1 MALGLIGQK
10 VGMTTIFDEEGRA
23 VPVTVVHAGPCVVV
37 QKKTTETDGY
47 EAVQLGYGSAK
58 AKRLTKGQL
67 GHLKKGGVE
76 GNLPRVLRE
85 FRTEGEQK
93 ALEVGEALTVEFFA
107 QGQLVDVVGT
117 SIGRG
122 FAGLQKRWN
131 AGRGPMTHG
140 SKFHRHPGS
149 IGAGTTPSRVYKGR
163 KMAGRLGGKRITV
176 RKLTVAGVDT
186 AQNLLLIKGAVPGHE
201 GGTLIIRPTT
211 LVGARKK

>member
-10 VGMTTIFDEEGRA
+10 VGMTTIFDQEGRA
-23 VPVTVVHAGPCVVV
+23 VPVTVVHAGPCVVL
-37 QKKTTETDGY
+37 QKKTTATDGY

-67 GHLKKGGVE
+67 GHLKKAVGE
-76 GNLPRVLRE
+76 GALPRVLRE
-85 FRTEGEQK
+85 FRTEGDK
-93 ALEVGEALTVEFFA
+93 SLEVGESLTVEFFA

-122 FAGLQKRWN
+122 FAGLQKRWSF
-131 AGRGPMTHG
+131 GRGPMSHG

-176 RKLTVAGVDT
+176 RKLTVAGIDT
-186 AQNLLLIKGAVPGHE
+186 AQNLLLIKGALPGHE
-201 GGTLIIRPTT
+201 GGTLIIRPTN
-211 LVGARKK
+211 LVGARK